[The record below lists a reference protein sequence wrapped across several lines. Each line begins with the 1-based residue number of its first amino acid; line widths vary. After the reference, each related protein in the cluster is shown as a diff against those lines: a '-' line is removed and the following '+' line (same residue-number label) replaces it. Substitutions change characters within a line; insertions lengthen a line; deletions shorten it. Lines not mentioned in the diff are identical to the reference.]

1 MNLVDCTHSINS
13 TLHTNL
19 SKQQSIKLSEQFSLI
34 SNFWHTTTRAVRL
47 LCDADARAGR
57 GFPHV
62 SPGSRHTAP
71 GAAKKG
77 CAQLA
82 ATKAAC
88 IKLFPEIHEEPRTA
102 HNADRKIH
110 SVTAKQLN

>member
-1 MNLVDCTHSINS
+1 M
-13 TLHTNL
+13 
-19 SKQQSIKLSEQFSLI
+19 
-34 SNFWHTTTRAVRL
+34 AL
-47 LCDADARAGR
+47 LCGMDARVGCD
-57 GFPHV
+57 FPQSAQV
-62 SPGSRHTAP
+62 TDTQLQQK
-71 GAAKKG
+71 KKG

-82 ATKAAC
+82 ATKVAS

>member
-1 MNLVDCTHSINS
+1 M
-13 TLHTNL
+13 
-19 SKQQSIKLSEQFSLI
+19 
-34 SNFWHTTTRAVRL
+34 RL